1 MKIQIKASSETL
13 ATFKEQMKGLVS
25 DVLVSPTWIKDLWVI
40 ETKTLSALEIIL
52 VLIHQDKAI
61 KLWDVIR

>member
-13 ATFKEQMKGLVS
+13 ATFKETIKAWVK

>member
-1 MKIQIKASSETL
+1 MKIQIKASSEAL

-52 VLIHQDKAI
+52 VLVHQDKAI